1 MFCYHAN
8 FAEIVFRC
16 AGGSG
21 FLCVLISLGKKVF
34 VLPACYIIC
43 FIDVTGSSGLCSL
56 VSMEV
61 LSAG

>member
-1 MFCYHAN
+1 MPTLQRYFLDVL
-8 FAEIVFRC
+8 EVV
-16 AGGSG
+16 G
-21 FLCVLISLGKKVF
+21 FCVLISLGKKVF